1 MFKKF
6 TLRNYKTHRLTTIE
20 LNAVTL
26 LIGNNSS
33 GKTNLLSGIQHFAS
47 LVRRGNPASNSDANV
62 RSSDYFSYKH
72 RLAAETDPLS
82 IEVLWSNKNS
92 EVIYTLELYT
102 NNNLPGNV
110 GCREKITVKGTEPQE
125 IEHGFKED
133 TQSLDLRKICETSSR
148 SEDMQKMTDLF
159 FRDFATTFSYHL
171 QPSFLKGYFSETNLL
186 ERESDKSVK
195 IPVRLGY
202 EGRNLIPL
210 ILHIKEKEERIF
222 SRFLVLM
229 RRLNSSFQGV
239 RWDRGHQSLIWEFDL
254 GRSGTDRLVEEFT
267 SDSVSD
273 GFVKAAALALLVSL
287 QNPPALILMEEIEN
301 GINPGNI
308 QEIMDWIWQ
317 ATASPDISKTPQFI
331 LTTHSPSVLR
341 EFHNHLDCVYTTRL
355 QKKGFQSD
363 VRNLSQALD
372 TLIGIGT
379 VEGEVFTDTN
389 TGKVRVEMPKYQLAD
404 LWYSGTIG

>member
-6 TLRNYKTHRLTTIE
+6 TLRNYKTHRLTSIK
-20 LNAVTL
+20 LKAVTL

-47 LVRRGNPASNSDANV
+47 LVRRGNPATDSDATV
-62 RSSDYFSYKH
+62 RSDDYFSCKH
-72 RLAAETDPLS
+72 RLAAETEPLS
-82 IEVLWSNKNS
+82 IEVIWSKNNS
-92 EVIYTLELYT
+92 EIIYTLELYT

-110 GCREKITVKGTEPQE
+110 GCREKIMVKGTEPLE
-125 IEHGFKED
+125 IEHGFKESS
-133 TQSLDLRKICETSSR
+133 QSLDLRKICETSIQSKHI
-148 SEDMQKMTDLF
+148 QKTIDLF
-159 FRDFATTFSYHL
+159 FQDFATTFSYHL
-171 QPSFLKGYFSETNLL
+171 QPSFLKGYFSETNQP
-186 ERESDKSVK
+186 EHTSIK
-195 IPVRLGY
+195 IPGYLGY
-202 EGRNLIPL
+202 EGSNLIPIL
-210 ILHIKEKEERIF
+210 LHIKEKEERIF

-239 RWDRGHQSLIWEFDL
+239 RWDRGSQSLIWEFDL
-254 GRSGTDRLVEEFT
+254 GRSGTDRIVEEFT

-273 GFVKAAALALLVSL
+273 GLIKAAALALLVSL
-287 QNPPALILMEEIEN
+287 RNPPGLILMEEIEN

-317 ATASPDISKTPQFI
+317 ATASPDKSKTPQFI

-341 EFHNHLDCVYTTRL
+341 EFHNHLDCVYITRL

-379 VEGEVFTDTN
+379 VEGEVFTDPN
-389 TGKVRVEMPKYQLAD
+389 TGEFRVEMPKYQLAE

>member
-1 MFKKF
+1 MFKQF
-6 TLRNYKTHRLTTIE
+6 TLRNYKTHRLTTIK

-33 GKTNLLSGIQHFAS
+33 GKTNLLSGIQHFAN
-47 LVRRGNPASNSDANV
+47 LVRRGNPATDSDYTV
-62 RSSDYFSYKH
+62 HKSDYFDHKH
-72 RLAAETDPLS
+72 RLAAETEPLS
-82 IEVLWSNKNS
+82 IEVLWSKNNS
-92 EVIYTLELYT
+92 EVLYTLELYT
-102 NNNLPGNV
+102 NNNLSGNV
-110 GCREKITVKGTEPQE
+110 GCREKLQVKGTETQE
-125 IEHGFKED
+125 LEHGFKED
-133 TQSLDLRKICETSSR
+133 SQSLDLRKICATSIQ
-148 SEDMQKMTDLF
+148 SEDIQKTINIF
-159 FRDFATTFSYHL
+159 FRALVTTFSYHL
-171 QPSFLKGYFSETNLL
+171 QPSFLKGYFSDPNQTEHPSIKN
-186 ERESDKSVK
+186 
-195 IPVRLGY
+195 PGYLGY
-202 EGRNLIPL
+202 EGRNLIPIL
-210 ILHIKEKEERIF
+210 LHIKEKEERIF

-239 RWDRGHQSLIWEFDL
+239 RWDRGRQSLIWEFDL
-254 GRSGTDRLVEEFT
+254 GRSGTDRIVEEFT

-287 QNPPALILMEEIEN
+287 RNPPALILMEEIEN

-317 ATASPDISKTPQFI
+317 ATAAPDKSKTPQFI

-341 EFHNHLDCVYTTRL
+341 EFHNYLDCVYITRL

-379 VEGEVFTDTN
+379 VEGEVFTDPN
-389 TGKVRVEMPKYQLAD
+389 TGKVRVEMPKYQLAE